1 MKASMYGSFKR
12 APAFLPAF
20 CVLMFFVGFEM
31 GGFQFAL
38 RSISAEYSM
47 HGIGSG
53 LLVAAQYSSVIIM
66 PLLFGHIA
74 DRVGKRIVLL
84 SFCAVFLLGCALA
97 ALSGGVVAFSFGA
110 FLIGAGYSVCETAG
124 SAALSDL
131 SREDGARWVNLSQGA
146 LSFGAVISPILT
158 QVCTK
163 AFGSSWRLVFFVCL
177 FGALLSAVL
186 LFLSRIPSASTV
198 EPLQSTSLPIRHFR
212 DLPFTLFF
220 FSILLYV
227 GLENGFGYF
236 TESLFSLELH
246 TVSLGAYAIS
256 AYWASMAFSRLLF
269 GVLSVKPERTLIIS
283 LGVSAVL
290 FLALSLLKSPI
301 PAFAACALIGFAFGP
316 VWSALMNLAAARNP
330 NSSGGAMGLMSAG
343 CGLGGAVFP
352 ALMGLISDSLNL
364 RAAFLLLAFTTAVAA
379 ALSLAAKLR
388 QSNLAP
394 KG

>member
-1 MKASMYGSFKR
+1 MFGSSR
-12 APAFLPAF
+12 RTPAFLPAF

-38 RSISAEYSM
+38 RSISTEYAV

-53 LLVAAQYSSVIIM
+53 LLVAAQYSSVIVM
-66 PLLFGHIA
+66 PLVFGHIA

-84 SFCAVFLLGCALA
+84 CFCGVFVLGCALTA
-97 ALSGGVVAFSFGA
+97 FSGGVAAFALGA

-131 SREDGARWVNLSQGA
+131 SREDGARWVNFSQGA

-163 AFGSSWRLVFFVCL
+163 AFGSSWRLMFFVCL
-177 FGALLSAVL
+177 VGAMLSAVL
-186 LFLSRIPSASTV
+186 LFFSHVTSASKDEV
-198 EPLQSTSLPIRHFR
+198 PHMSTLPIRQFH

-236 TESLFSLELH
+236 TESLFSLELG

-256 AYWASMAFSRLLF
+256 AYWASMACSRLVF
-269 GVLSVKPERTLIIS
+269 GVLRVKPERLLIFV
-283 LGVSAVL
+283 LGASALL
-290 FLALSLLKSPI
+290 FLALSLANASI
-301 PAFAACALIGFAFGP
+301 PAFIICALIGFAFGP
-316 VWSALMNLAAARNP
+316 VWSILMSLAAARNP
-330 NSSGGAMGLMSAG
+330 SASGGTIGLMSAG

-352 ALMGLISDSLNL
+352 ALMGLISDSFNL
-364 RAAFLLLAFTTAVAA
+364 RAAFLLLALTAAIAA

-388 QSNLAP
+388 QQKLIP

>member
-1 MKASMYGSFKR
+1 MKASMSGSFRR

-38 RSISAEYSM
+38 RSISAEYSI

-53 LLVAAQYSSVIIM
+53 LLVAAQYSSVIIL

-74 DRVGKRIVLL
+74 DRTGKRVVLL
-84 SFCAVFLLGCALA
+84 CFCAVFLLGCALA
-97 ALSGGVVAFSFGA
+97 AFSGGAVAFSLGA
-110 FLIGAGYSVCETAG
+110 CFIGAGYSVCETVG
-124 SAALSDL
+124 SAALSDF
-131 SREDGARWVNLSQGA
+131 SRKDGARWVNFSQGA

-177 FGALLSAVL
+177 IGALLSAIL
-186 LFLSRIPSASTV
+186 LFFSRIPVARAVESPHTSA
-198 EPLQSTSLPIRHFR
+198 LPVQYFR
-212 DLPFTLFF
+212 DLPFALFF

-236 TESLFSLELH
+236 TESLFSLELG

-269 GVLSVKPERTLIIS
+269 GMLRMKPERALVYC
-283 LGVSAVL
+283 LGASAAL
-290 FLALSLLKSPI
+290 FAALSLLKSPV
-301 PAFAACALIGFAFGP
+301 PAIVACALIGFAFGP
-316 VWSALMNLAAARNP
+316 VWSNLMNLAAARSP
-330 NSSGGAMGLMSAG
+330 NASGGAMGLMSAG

-352 ALMGLISDSLNL
+352 ALMGLISDSFNL
-364 RAAFLLLAFTTAVAA
+364 RAAFLLLALTAAAAA
-379 ALSLAAKLR
+379 ALSLTAKFR
-388 QSNLAP
+388 QQKLIP